1 MEISV
6 ATAETALADLAVEYW
21 KLHRA
26 FERTLAYL
34 DEDRAHRAGAQA
46 RFAAGRLDV
55 VLAGAG
61 LKLAR
66 FEGQVLGPE
75 LPVETINADE
85 LTAVVDPVVVDI
97 IEPAVLAGNRVVR
110 MGRVLGGAADVSG
123 N

>member
-1 MEISV
+1 MSV
-6 ATAETALADLAVEYW
+6 AIAETALADLAVEYW

-26 FERTLAYL
+26 FQRSLTHL

-46 RFAAGRLDV
+46 RFAAGRLDI

-75 LPVETINADE
+75 LPMETINADE
-85 LTAVVDPVVVDI
+85 LTAVVAPVVVET
-97 IEPAVLAGNRVVR
+97 IEPAVLAGDRVVR
-110 MGRVLGGAADVSG
+110 MGRVLGGAGDVSR